1 MAKKKIEEEFENE
14 NVQRYLK
21 EFSSRLTVLRNSKN
35 VSAREMSVSLDK
47 NYGYI
52 NSIENGKSFPSL
64 KEFFS
69 ICDYLGLEP
78 QEFLSSFSSSD
89 KDKLSDLHAR
99 LALLTDSQIDAI
111 HSIVSDLTNGNPV
124 M

>member
-1 MAKKKIEEEFENE
+1 MARKKKQDELENE
-14 NVQRYLK
+14 TVNRYIK
-21 EFSSRLTVLRNSKN
+21 EFPLRLSALRASKN
-35 VSAREMSVSLDK
+35 VSAREMSISINR

-52 NSIENGKSFPSL
+52 NNIENGNNLPSL

-78 QEFLSSFSSSD
+78 KEFLSSFSSSD